1 MKLLTN
7 LNLEHNELQ
16 NALMHPLSSA
26 PAEGQKGQL
35 YYNNV
40 EDRLYE
46 HNGTAWV
53 GIAKLTDLDDYVL
66 LSGAKMTGTLDF
78 DGTSNPIDFGT
89 SGYIRG
95 KTTSGSKFDI
105 FGYTNPTNLQVG
117 GTYPT
122 LSLKGKNTR
131 PTYNGL
137 EMALLNDVQSNSGAT
152 SQTVTLLASGWT
164 DNGDGRYVQTVA
176 VEGVTESTP
185 IVMVDVALYSNNAN
199 ENALIVEAVYQT
211 DGSIMQ
217 QPVVQGAGVLTFYTV
232 DVPNVDIPL
241 YVGVIG

>member
-40 EDRLYE
+40 EDRLYQ

-53 GIAKLTDLDDYVL
+53 GIATMTDLEDYVP

-78 DGTSNPIDFGT
+78 DGTSNPMDFGT

-117 GTYPT
+117 GTYPA
-122 LSLKGKNTR
+122 LSLKGKNAR
-131 PTYNGL
+131 PTYNGS

-152 SQTVTLLASGWT
+152 SLTATLLSTGWT
-164 DNGDGRYVQTVA
+164 NNGDGRYVQTVA
-176 VEGVTESTP
+176 VTGVTESTP
-185 IVMVDVALYSNNAN
+185 IVMVDVALYSNDAD

-217 QPVVQGAGVLTFYTV
+217 QPVIQGAGTLTFYSAF
-232 DVPNVDIPL
+232 VPEVDIPL
-241 YVGVIG
+241 FVGVVG

>member
-7 LNLEHNELQ
+7 LNLEYNELQ

-53 GIAKLTDLDDYVL
+53 GIAKMTDLDDYVPSTRTINGKPL
-66 LSGAKMTGTLDF
+66 TEDIKLTGE
-78 DGTSNPIDFGT
+78 
-89 SGYIRG
+89 
-95 KTTSGSKFDI
+95 DI
-105 FGYTNPTNLQVG
+105 GV
-117 GTYPT
+117 
-122 LSLKGKNTR
+122 S
-131 PTYNGL
+131 
-137 EMALLNDVQSNSGAT
+137 SGAT

-176 VEGVTESTP
+176 VAGVTESTP
-185 IVMVDVALYSNNAN
+185 IVMVDVALYSNNAD

-217 QPVVQGAGVLTFYTV
+217 QPVVQGVGSLTFYTV
-232 DVPNVDIPL
+232 TVPSVDIPL